1 MIRGFRDAATELV
14 FRGEC
19 PKGFPATLLKVARRK
34 LRMLDAA
41 RELKDIDDSTQ

>member
-19 PKGFPATLLKVARRK
+19 PKGFPATLLKVAGESSGCSMRPV
-34 LRMLDAA
+34 
-41 RELKDIDDSTQ
+41 S